1 MRTSSARTACWFV
14 AEVDGQ
20 PGDQRIRWIDN
31 DGVRWLQAG
40 NNFNSVSVI
49 ATDLDRSQLGF
60 AVANQSDLQAFF
72 AKDQRIR
79 WNGHRASLVRQLEV
93 DKAVS
98 TWQELA
104 GRIVNIDFNKQ
115 RTRSD
120 INGVGVANESAM
132 KGLAREFIEGQS
144 GGRTGTRGTGVHL
157 RNRHVYSKCANS
169 GDVKQF
175 LRLRA
180 GPCVDEC
187 PDIRIA
193 CGDDAVKGRIDLLER
208 LQLLETPHVGGTR
221 FGRGFRRAEIAD
233 GLVGFLLGYGPRT
246 HQILPTGGSDFGNVQ
261 VGLRGI
267 QLRLGLP
274 QLLVHFGSFDLREQL
289 TFLDMRANVEIPAPE
304 ITAGSCKERSVA
316 ECLRIARQDNF
327 LCRGPFLRTNHGD
340 SGNSSFLCSF
350 HQPRFGCYSRTYAG
364 VNQESECSEDAYRDQ
379 DCCLTSD
386 SRTRAE
392 SI

>member
-20 PGDQRIRWIDN
+20 PGDQRIRRIDN

-49 ATDLDRSQLGF
+49 ATDLDRNQLGF
-60 AVANQSDLQAFF
+60 AVANESDLQAFF

-79 WNGHRASLVRQLEV
+79 WNGHRASLVRQHEV

-120 INGVGVANESAM
+120 VNGVGVANERAAKS
-132 KGLAREFIEGQS
+132 LAREFIEGQS

-157 RNRHVYSKCANS
+157 RNRHVYAKGANR

-175 LRLRA
+175 SRLCA
-180 GPCVDEC
+180 CPCVDER

-193 CGDDAVKGRIDLLER
+193 RGDDAVKGRMDLFER

-221 FGRGFRRAEIAD
+221 FGRGFHRAEIAD
-233 GLVGFLLGYGPRT
+233 GLIGFLLGHGPRT
-246 HQILPTGGSDFGNVQ
+246 HQVLPTGGSDFGNVQ
-261 VGLRGI
+261 VSLRGI
-267 QLRLGLP
+267 QLRLSLP
-274 QLLVHFGSFDLREQL
+274 QLLVDFGSFDLREQL
-289 TFLDMRANVEIPAPE
+289 AFLDMRANVEIPTLE

-316 ECLRIARQDNF
+316 ECLRIAGQDNF
-327 LCRGPFLRTNHGD
+327 LRGSAFLRTNHGD
-340 SGNSSFLCSF
+340 SGNSGFLCSF
-350 HQPRFGCYSRTYAG
+350 HQPRFGSHSRMDAG
-364 VNQESECSEDAYRDQ
+364 VNQESEGSEDGYRDQ

-386 SRTRAE
+386 SRARTK